1 MSFKNA
7 CTMLQREK
15 TSWAASIRPA
25 PGVRVP
31 NTPRGVGFHRPTKR
45 GSMTA
50 QPLSSSRNLPSG
62 ASLLLGD
69 ICRSLGCMMMG
80 RGEFWRSLSGPTAS
94 SRRSS
99 SLLVLAQGNRL
110 PATGLVGTSLAGH
123 RRHSAPTPCMEWTTA
138 LLALSC

>member
-15 TSWAASIRPA
+15 TGWAASIRPA

-62 ASLLLGD
+62 ASLVLGD

-80 RGEFWRSLSGPTAS
+80 RGEFWRSLSGQQPAPGAHPAS
-94 SRRSS
+94 QSRPR
-99 SLLVLAQGNRL
+99 
-110 PATGLVGTSLAGH
+110 ATGCQQPGSWARVWQATHDTRHLRLAWNGPLH
-123 RRHSAPTPCMEWTTA
+123 YWR
-138 LLALSC
+138 